1 MPRDSL
7 IVAGVA
13 AILVLATAGAVATG
27 LGTAGAQSTAQPA
40 DRTVS
45 VAATGNA
52 DASPDRAVVR
62 VAATAEGN
70 SSAEVRDAL
79 AADAEAL
86 RTALDEL
93 GVDYETI
100 EYRIHSVDEHDRR
113 PPREGGDASAAD
125 YRGVHAYQVTLDDTN
140 RTGAVIDAAA
150 DAGAEVSD
158 VELTLSEEKRTEL
171 RKQAIRNAMN
181 DARSQADTIAEAGSL
196 EVTNVATVDASQSRY
211 RPVRY
216 EAAAAGDGAAAET
229 VVSEGEV
236 SVTYRVQVTYNATTA

>member
-13 AILVLATAGAVATG
+13 AVLVLATAGAVAGG

-45 VAATGNA
+45 VAATGSA

-79 AADAEAL
+79 AAESEAL
-86 RTALDEL
+86 RAALDEF

-100 EYRIHSVDEHDRR
+100 EYRIYSVDERER
-113 PPREGGDASAAD
+113 PPREAAPSAE
-125 YRGVHAYQVTLDDTN
+125 YRGVHAYQVSLDEPDGA
-140 RTGAVIDAAA
+140 GAVIDAATE
-150 DAGAEVSD
+150 AGAEVTD
-158 VELTLSEEKRTEL
+158 IELTLSDEKRTEL
-171 RKQAIRNAMN
+171 REEAIRAAMT
-181 DARSQADTIAEAGSL
+181 DARSQADTIAAAGDL
-196 EVTNVATVDASQSRY
+196 RVTNVATVDASQGRY
-211 RPVRY
+211 VPVRY
-216 EAAAAGDGAAAET
+216 EAADAGGNAAAPRT
-229 VVSEGEV
+229 VISEGEV
-236 SVTYRVQVTYNATTA
+236 SVTYRVEVTYNATTA

>member
-13 AILVLATAGAVATG
+13 AVLVLATAGAVATG

-40 DRTVS
+40 DHTIS
-45 VAATGNA
+45 VAATGSA

-70 SSAEVRDAL
+70 SSAAVRDTL

-100 EYRIHSVDEHDRR
+100 EYRINSVDERHR
-113 PPREGGDASAAD
+113 PPREETPSAD
-125 YRGVHAYQVTLDDTN
+125 YRGVHVYRVTLDDPGQAGDVIGVA
-140 RTGAVIDAAA
+140 TG
-150 DAGAEVSD
+150 AGAEVTD

-171 RKQAIRNAMN
+171 REDAIRAAMT
-181 DARSQADTIAEAGSL
+181 DARSQADTIAAAGDL
-196 EVTNVATVDASQSRY
+196 QVTNVATVDASQGRY
-211 RPVRY
+211 VPVRY
-216 EAAAAGDGAAAET
+216 EAAAGGGAAAET

-236 SVTYRVQVTYNATTA
+236 SVTYRVQVTYNATAA

>member
-7 IVAGVA
+7 IVTGVA
-13 AILVLATAGAVATG
+13 AVLVLATAGAVATG

-40 DRTVS
+40 DHTIS
-45 VAATGNA
+45 VAATGSA

-70 SSAEVRDAL
+70 SSAAVRDTL

-100 EYRIHSVDEHDRR
+100 EYRINSVDERHR
-113 PPREGGDASAAD
+113 PPREETPSAD
-125 YRGVHAYQVTLDDTN
+125 YRGVHVYRVTLDDPGQAGDVIGAA
-140 RTGAVIDAAA
+140 TG
-150 DAGAEVSD
+150 AGAEVTD

-171 RKQAIRNAMN
+171 REDAIRAAMT
-181 DARSQADTIAEAGSL
+181 DARSQADTIAAAGD
-196 EVTNVATVDASQSRY
+196 TVDASQGRY
-211 RPVRY
+211 VPVRY
-216 EAAAAGDGAAAET
+216 EAAAGGGAAAET